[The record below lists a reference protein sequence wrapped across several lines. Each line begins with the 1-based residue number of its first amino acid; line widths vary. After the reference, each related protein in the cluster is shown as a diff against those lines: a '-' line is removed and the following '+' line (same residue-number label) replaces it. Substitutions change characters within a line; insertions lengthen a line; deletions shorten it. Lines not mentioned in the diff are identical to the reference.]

1 MLHVKMTYNAYINIS
16 DGILEHILKIETTKT
31 GCSTTD
37 KDKTVLIMAE
47 LQLEQ
52 TSPHSPSSNDD
63 GVYSMQAC
71 NYGTVSGSR
80 QTVAVCCTELSIIN
94 SPLIPF

>member
-1 MLHVKMTYNAYINIS
+1 M
-16 DGILEHILKIETTKT
+16 E
-31 GCSTTD
+31 
-37 KDKTVLIMAE
+37 E

-52 TSPHSPSSNDD
+52 TGSNDD

-71 NYGTVSGSR
+71 NYGTVSGSG
-80 QTVAVCCTELSIIN
+80 QTVAVCCAELSIIN